1 MGERSFAQSGGT
13 VEKNVIERITALT
26 GSLDEHVQI
35 FDNLF
40 LSTELLQ
47 LPGSERFFHQDFLTG
62 GRIVYESF

>member
-1 MGERSFAQSGGT
+1 
-13 VEKNVIERITALT
+13 VIERITALA